1 MVEPGVSTGQ
11 LEDSQDFT
19 EKVVDF
25 TRPTEGQPQD
35 EHYMDQGQ
43 EGATCPGCHH
53 QDEAESPAHDGRIS
67 EGVADGHV
75 PIIGHHHQEKTFGV
89 SETQK
94 EKGLCHAASEGD
106 GLGWTQ
112 EVYQHLGHRVA
123 GVSYV
128 NNGQV

>member
-1 MVEPGVSTGQ
+1 MNQRQKDSNGPGN
-11 LEDSQDFT
+11 
-19 EKVVDF
+19 
-25 TRPTEGQPQD
+25 
-35 EHYMDQGQ
+35 HYQGN
-43 EGATCPGCHH
+43 AN
-53 QDEAESPAHDGRIS
+53 SPAHDGRIS

-123 GVSYV
+123 GISYI